1 MPFKPINLID
11 PLTLLVRWG
20 AKPPPPRHTAQ
31 AQVPVDIVASVAQS
45 KSVSRRFML
54 PRPAS
59 SAITYKK

>member
-11 PLTLLVRWG
+11 PLTLLVRG
-20 AKPPPPRHTAQ
+20 GPKPPHKAQ
-31 AQVPVDIVASVAQS
+31 VQVPVDIVASVAQS

-54 PRPAS
+54 RPIAS

>member
-11 PLTLLVRWG
+11 PLTLLVRG
-20 AKPPPPRHTAQ
+20 GPKTPPHKAQ

-45 KSVSRRFML
+45 KSVSRRFMI
-54 PRPAS
+54 RPSAS